1 MIWFTPD
8 SESARCSVRN
18 SPRQVAALASLA
30 SPSST
35 DSSGDSGVCLVT
47 TTATAT
53 AIATAQQQGEEE
65 VQRQV
70 RFQCQ
75 PTKCLEYAR
84 DKTGAEVKVQ
94 EAAGEEEARR
104 LPSVTFA
111 EAECDVREF
120 VTDKDLVSKGL
131 FTNDVGI
138 FGGL

>member
-1 MIWFTPD
+1 M
-8 SESARCSVRN
+8 
-18 SPRQVAALASLA
+18 ASLA

-53 AIATAQQQGEEE
+53 ATTITTQQQGEEE

-84 DKTGAEVKVQ
+84 DKTGAEVKEQ
-94 EAAGEEEARR
+94 EAAGEEARR

-120 VTDKDLVSKGL
+120 VTDKDLVSIIPVLSNVQYPHYSCYPSSIPSSAAKYGAKIIVL
-131 FTNDVGI
+131 RPQF
-138 FGGL
+138 

>member
-1 MIWFTPD
+1 M
-8 SESARCSVRN
+8 
-18 SPRQVAALASLA
+18 AALASLA

-53 AIATAQQQGEEE
+53 TTQQQGEEE

-84 DKTGAEVKVQ
+84 DKTEAEVKVQ
-94 EAAGEEEARR
+94 EAAGEEARR

-120 VTDKDLVSKGL
+120 VTDKDLVSIIPVL
-131 FTNDVGI
+131 SNIHIIHVIHPQYPAQLPSMVLT
-138 FGGL
+138 L

>member
-1 MIWFTPD
+1 M
-8 SESARCSVRN
+8 
-18 SPRQVAALASLA
+18 AALASLA

-53 AIATAQQQGEEE
+53 ATTTAQQQGEEE

-84 DKTGAEVKVQ
+84 DKTEAEVKEQ
-94 EAAGEEEARR
+94 EAAGEEARR

-120 VTDKDLVSKGL
+120 VTDKDLVRQYMY
-131 FTNDVGI
+131 
-138 FGGL
+138 

>member
-1 MIWFTPD
+1 MIWFAPD
-8 SESARCSVRN
+8 SESARYSVRN

-47 TTATAT
+47 TTATT
-53 AIATAQQQGEEE
+53 TTTTTAQQQGEEE

-94 EAAGEEEARR
+94 EAAGEEARR

-120 VTDKDLVSKGL
+120 VTDKDLVRQYL
-131 FTNDVGI
+131 Y
-138 FGGL
+138 

>member
-1 MIWFTPD
+1 MIQPD
-8 SESARCSVRN
+8 SESTRCSVRN

-53 AIATAQQQGEEE
+53 TTTAQQQGEEE

-84 DKTGAEVKVQ
+84 DKTEEQ
-94 EAAGEEEARR
+94 EATGEEEARR

-120 VTDKDLVSKGL
+120 VTDKDLVSN
-131 FTNDVGI
+131 TCTVHI
-138 FGGL
+138 IHVIHPQYPA

>member
-1 MIWFTPD
+1 MIWFAPD

-47 TTATAT
+47 TTATTTT
-53 AIATAQQQGEEE
+53 AIATSQQQGEEE

-84 DKTGAEVKVQ
+84 DKTGVKEQ

-120 VTDKDLVSKGL
+120 VTDKDLVRQYL
-131 FTNDVGI
+131 Y
-138 FGGL
+138 

>member
-1 MIWFTPD
+1 MIWFAPD

-53 AIATAQQQGEEE
+53 ATTITTQQQGEEE

-84 DKTGAEVKVQ
+84 DKTGAEVKEQ
-94 EAAGEEEARR
+94 EAAGEEARR

-120 VTDKDLVSKGL
+120 VTDKDLVRQYL
-131 FTNDVGI
+131 Y
-138 FGGL
+138 